1 MVDFRAK
8 KIPDHI
14 EESALTSGGFPYDK
28 RMKREAYEKELQALQ
43 IETVKMLDWVKKTGQ
58 RVMVVFEGRDAAG
71 KGGAIKRLTE
81 HLNPRN
87 ARVVALGKPT
97 EQERGQWYFQRY
109 IAHLPTRGEI
119 SIFDRSWYNRAG
131 VEPVFGFCT
140 PQETDSFLAE
150 TPAFESMLA
159 RDGKVLIKFFLTI
172 GPQMQVLRLHQRWN
186 DPLARW
192 KLSDL
197 DFQARDRWDDY
208 SLAYERMLHRTDTPD
223 TPWTIV
229 RANDKR
235 RSRLECMRH
244 LLNMLPYAEKDEALT
259 KAIDSKIV
267 MTATQFLGQGG
278 ETERKNGG
286 EETAGD
292 VDAKGDENGGKQN
305 KDKKSGKKPKD

>member
-8 KIPDHI
+8 TIPDHI
-14 EESALTSGGFPYDK
+14 AESALTSGGFPYDNH
-28 RMKREAYEKELQALQ
+28 MKRDAYDEELRALQ
-43 IETVKMLDWVKKTGQ
+43 IEMVKMLDWVKRTGQ

-71 KGGAIKRLTE
+71 KGSTIKRMTE

-87 ARVVALGKPT
+87 ARIVALGKPT

-140 PQETDSFLAE
+140 PQETESFLAE
-150 TPAFESMLA
+150 TPTFESMLA

-172 GPQMQVLRLHQRWN
+172 GPQMQVLRLHERWN

-197 DFQARDRWDDY
+197 DFRAREKWDDY
-208 SLAYERMLHRTDTPD
+208 SLAYERMLHRTDTPV

-235 RSRLECMRH
+235 RSRLECIRY
-244 LLNMLPYAEKDEALT
+244 LLNKLPYAEKDEKLT
-259 KAIDSKIV
+259 QAIDSQIV
-267 MTATQFLGQGG
+267 LTATQFLGQGG
-278 ETERKNGG
+278 ETERKDNPDPSPDDKMPEGKKNG
-286 EETAGD
+286 
-292 VDAKGDENGGKQN
+292 
-305 KDKKSGKKPKD
+305 DKKSDKKSDRKSKN